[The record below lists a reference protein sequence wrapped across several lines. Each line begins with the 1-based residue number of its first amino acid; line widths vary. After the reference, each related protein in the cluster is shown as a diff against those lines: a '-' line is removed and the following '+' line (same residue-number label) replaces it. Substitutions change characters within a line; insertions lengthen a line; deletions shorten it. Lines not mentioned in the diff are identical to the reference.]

1 MLQLSIRQIAT
12 TAAGF
17 ALAAQVALAAQMMA
31 AALAPSGTLR
41 AAFLGANPV
50 QSVID
55 PQTKERKGPVPDL
68 VAELGQRLEVPV
80 ALMPMADAAAVIDA
94 IASGKADI
102 GFLAYE
108 AARASQVDFSEPY
121 AVMQNAYLVRAD
133 SPIKQS
139 SDVDRA
145 GVTVGAVKGQ
155 SQQIFV
161 STTFKNARVEVL
173 PLMPSPDAIRKMLTS
188 GEVNGFA
195 ANRGRMEA
203 VAAGFPE
210 VRVLSDNFL
219 SLGQAIVVPKGD
231 TARLRVLNAFVAD
244 IRRTG
249 LVKSSLDSSGIVGL
263 DVIP

>member
-1 MLQLSIRQIAT
+1 MAN
-12 TAAGF
+12 AA
-17 ALAAQVALAAQMMA
+17 
-31 AALAPSGTLR
+31 
-41 AAFLGANPV
+41 
-50 QSVID
+50 
-55 PQTKERKGPVPDL
+55 E
-68 VAELGQRLEVPV
+68 
-80 ALMPMADAAAVIDA
+80 VIDA
-94 IASGKADI
+94 VVTGKADI

-108 AARASQVDFSEPY
+108 AERASQVDFSEPY

-161 STTFKNARVEVL
+161 SSTFKSARVEVL
-173 PLMPSPDAIRKMLTS
+173 PLMPSPEAIRKMLAS

-195 ANRGRMEA
+195 ANRARMEA

-231 TARLRVLNAFVAD
+231 TTRMRVLNAFVAD
-244 IRRTG
+244 VRRTG

>member
-1 MLQLSIRQIAT
+1 MKKMGLMGLAS
-12 TAAGF
+12 GF
-17 ALAAQVALAAQMMA
+17 AVAAHVVLAAQVMTAT
-31 AALAPSGTLR
+31 LAPSGTLR
-41 AAFLGANPV
+41 AAFLATNPV
-50 QSVID
+50 QSVVD
-55 PQTKERKGPVPDL
+55 PQTKERKGPIPDL
-68 VAELGQRLEVPV
+68 VAELGRRLDVPV
-80 ALMPMADAAAVIDA
+80 SLIPSADAAAVIEA
-94 IASGKADI
+94 VATGKADI

-108 AARASQVDFSEPY
+108 AERATQVDFSEPY

-145 GVTVGAVKGQ
+145 GNTVGAVKGQ

-161 STTFKNARVEVL
+161 SSTFKSARVEVL
-173 PLMPSPDAIRKMLTS
+173 PLMPSPEAIRKMITS
-188 GEVNGFA
+188 GELNGFA

-231 TARLRVLNAFVAD
+231 AARLRFINGFILDV
-244 IRRTG
+244 RRTG
-249 LVKSSLDSSGIVGL
+249 LVKTSLDSSGISGL

>member
-1 MLQLSIRQIAT
+1 MKQLP
-12 TAAGF
+12 
-17 ALAAQVALAAQMMA
+17 ALAAALALAAPIALAAQMMA
-31 AALAPSGTLR
+31 ATLAPSGTLR
-41 AAFLGANPV
+41 GAFLATNPV
-50 QSVID
+50 QSVVD
-55 PQTKERKGPVPDL
+55 PKTKERKGPIPDL
-68 VAELGQRLEVPV
+68 VAELGRRLDVPTALLPLANAAEVIEAV
-80 ALMPMADAAAVIDA
+80 AT
-94 IASGKADI
+94 GKADI

-108 AARASQVDFSEPY
+108 AERASQVDFSEPY

-145 GVTVGAVKGQ
+145 GNTVGAVKGQ

-161 STTFKNARVEVL
+161 SSTFKNARVEVL
-173 PLMPSPDAIRKMLTS
+173 PLMPPPEAIRKMLAS
-188 GEVNGFA
+188 GELNGFA

-231 TARLRVLNAFVAD
+231 TARLKVINSFVIDA
-244 IRRTG
+244 RRTG
-249 LVKSSLDSSGIVGL
+249 LIKSSLDTSAIVGL
-263 DVIP
+263 DPVP

>member
-1 MLQLSIRQIAT
+1 MKKIRL
-12 TAAGF
+12 
-17 ALAAQVALAAQMMA
+17 ALAALIALAQVALAAQVMTA
-31 AALAPSGTLR
+31 TLAPSGTLR
-41 AAFLGANPV
+41 AAFLATNPV
-50 QSVID
+50 QSVVD
-55 PQTKERKGPVPDL
+55 PQTKERKGPIPDL
-68 VAELGQRLEVPV
+68 AAELGRRLDVPV
-80 ALMPMADAAAVIDA
+80 SLLPLENAAAVIEA
-94 IASGKADI
+94 VTTGKADI
-102 GFLAYE
+102 GFLAFE
-108 AARASQVDFSEPY
+108 AERATQVDFSEAY

-161 STTFKNARVEVL
+161 SGNFKNARVEVL
-173 PLMPSPDAIRKMLTS
+173 PLMPSPEAIRKMLTS

-203 VAAGFPE
+203 VAKGFPE

-231 TARLRVLNAFVAD
+231 TARLRFINSFILD

-249 LVKSSLDSSGIVGL
+249 LVKTSLESSGIAGL
-263 DVIP
+263 DEIP